1 MKILTE
7 PNPLLNEISQEVL
20 FPLSP
25 ANKKLVEDML
35 YYVETDD
42 ISAGLAA
49 PQVGELK
56 RIIVVSDKTKT
67 PYVMINPRITL
78 SSNEVEDFPEG
89 CLSIP
94 NKQFV
99 VERPKTIKV
108 QYQDTKGRLIV
119 EKAVNWQARLIQHE
133 VDHLNGVLISS
144 KGRLVGKKEA
154 QEIVN
159 QYYDTH

>member
-1 MKILTE
+1 MKILVD
-7 PNPLLNEISQEVL
+7 PNSMLYEISSEVL

-25 ANKKLVEDML
+25 EVKKLIQDML
-35 YYVETDD
+35 YYVEHDE

-49 PQVGELK
+49 PQVGVLK
-56 RIIVVSDKTKT
+56 RIVIVCNKTKT

-78 SSNEVEDFPEG
+78 SSNETEDFPEG

-94 NKQFV
+94 GDQFV
-99 VERPKTIKV
+99 VERAKTVKV
-108 QYQDTKGRLIV
+108 QYQDLKGRFVV

-133 VDHLNGVLISS
+133 IDHLNGVLINA
-144 KGRLVGKKEA
+144 KGRLVSKKEA
-154 QEIVN
+154 RAIVD